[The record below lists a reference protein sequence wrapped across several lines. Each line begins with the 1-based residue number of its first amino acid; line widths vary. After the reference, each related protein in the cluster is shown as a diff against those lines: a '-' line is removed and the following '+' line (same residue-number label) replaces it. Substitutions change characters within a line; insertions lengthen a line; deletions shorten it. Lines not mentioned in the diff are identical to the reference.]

1 MRKWHVTTQLHVNSL
16 ISLFSVHQI
25 ESYVAI
31 NGGELTSLSAQHI
44 TSCTPNPLK
53 CGGMGGCQG
62 SIPQLAYS
70 YVQLFGLATEED
82 YEYNSGSFG
91 STGSCDFDPEKTK
104 AFATVRGFESL
115 PKNDQVSM

>member
-1 MRKWHVTTQLHVNSL
+1 MY
-16 ISLFSVHQI
+16 LFSVHQI

-31 NGGELTSLSAQHI
+31 NGGELTELSAQHI

-70 YVQLFGLATEED
+70 YVQLFGLATEAD

-91 STGSCDFDPEKTK
+91 STGSCDFDPEQTP

-115 PKNDQVSM
+115 PKNDQVCSWLINLMWKVCFV